1 MELLSPGA
9 GLVFWTLFTLILI
22 GLPIL
27 ALISLVQST
36 FKDKTTKLV
45 WAIIIIFV
53 TVAGPA
59 LYLLLGRKQKKLI
72 CFSFFY

>member
-45 WAIIIIFV
+45 WTIIIIFV
-53 TVAGPA
+53 PVAGPA
-59 LYLLLGRKQKKLI
+59 LYFLLGRKQRKLI
-72 CFSFFY
+72 